1 MRKRKV
7 AILGASGTV
16 GQRFISLL
24 AGHPWFEISAL
35 TTSDAKAGKRYGDV
49 TQWHFGADMPAEIV
63 KTLRVIVLAGESP
76 EQAVERFLAAKHL
89 LLVLDNCEH
98 VLGAVPFIGGLLDA
112 CPGVTVLAT
121 SREPLDLHAEERYPV
136 APLALPARAS
146 PEDADA
152 LAGVDAIALFCA
164 RARARDPGFDLDDAN
179 APAIAEICRR
189 VDGLPL
195 AIELAAARCGL
206 LSPAEIAQRLDD
218 ALGAMGTGAR
228 DAPARQRTLRAT
240 IDWSHELLSDAEKE
254 CFARFAV
261 FSGGATVQAAE
272 TITHAEL
279 DTLDSL
285 VAKSL
290 LVLRQDRQAG
300 SRLGMLETVRAY
312 AAERFASASDVDSVR
327 EDHFRY
333 YLALAQHHGTQQAL

>member
-1 MRKRKV
+1 
-7 AILGASGTV
+7 
-16 GQRFISLL
+16 
-24 AGHPWFEISAL
+24 
-35 TTSDAKAGKRYGDV
+35 
-49 TQWHFGADMPAEIV
+49 
-63 KTLRVIVLAGESP
+63 
-76 EQAVERFLAAKHL
+76 
-89 LLVLDNCEH
+89 
-98 VLGAVPFIGGLLDA
+98 
-112 CPGVTVLAT
+112 
-121 SREPLDLHAEERYPV
+121 
-136 APLALPARAS
+136 
-146 PEDADA
+146 
-152 LAGVDAIALFCA
+152 VDAIALFCA

-206 LSPAEIAQRLDD
+206 LSPDEIAQRLDD

-333 YLALAQHHGTQQAL
+333 YLALAQHHGTQQALWGARRNEHLAQLDAEADNLDGALRWACAQPRRPGVGGGGRDHCVLADPQPLCGRRPLDRPSARRSGRRGLSGASRAPSLRQGHLSAALGTRGRATRGLGGG